1 MDGVT
6 ILNEFEVVTKT
17 IFSWESFWI
26 GATPQEAIT
35 ACDEAVKVLTE
46 KYYVEEPEDD

>member
-17 IFSWESFWI
+17 VFNGESFWWGALI
-26 GATPQEAIT
+26 GAIIGLVVAVIFGLQEG
-35 ACDEAVKVLTE
+35 V
-46 KYYVEEPEDD
+46 P